1 MISQSAEYALRV
13 VVCLATKLGVPAT
26 TVQLAAATR
35 VPPFYLAKLMRTLV
49 EAGVVS
55 SRRGINGG
63 FQLAKPADSLTLLEV
78 IHAITPGTR
87 VAHCPIDGSGSELCR
102 LHRRLGECQD
112 HMDKVLGTCTVAEIL
127 QESDPVREH
136 CSLVEEFVAG
146 AAQ

>member
-13 VVCLATKLGVPAT
+13 VICLATKPGVPAT

-63 FQLAKPADSLTLLEV
+63 FQLARAPENLSLLDV
-78 IHAITPGTR
+78 IHAITPGSR
-87 VAHCPIDGSGSELCR
+87 IAHCPIEGPGSELCR

-112 HMDKVLGTCTVAEIL
+112 YMDKVLGTCTVADML
-127 QESDPVREH
+127 QESDPVRES
-136 CSLVEEFVAG
+136 CTLVAEYAG
-146 AAQ
+146 GPA